1 MARDSNSAWRALDRA
16 GTFLSAA
23 CALHCALI
31 PLALALIPSMTLA
44 LLSWHDPRHRMA
56 MGLLQAS
63 RWEWLFVLVALLV
76 GAGSLGFGYLRHRSA
91 RPGLL
96 LAAAA
101 VSFALAIASPL
112 SANALLHASFAVLAG
127 LALAGGHLLNLRLL
141 HRSTA
146 ARASRS
152 PLS

>member
-1 MARDSNSAWRALDRA
+1 VWRALDRA
-16 GTFLSAA
+16 GTFIAAA
-23 CALHCALI
+23 CALHCAVVPLI
-31 PLALALIPSMTLA
+31 LALVPSMTLA
-44 LLSWHDPRHRMA
+44 LLSWHDPRHRLA
-56 MGLLQAS
+56 MRLLQAS

-76 GAGSLGFGYLRHRSA
+76 AVSSLGLGYLRHRSA

-112 SANALLHASFAVLAG
+112 STNVLLHASFAVLAG

-141 HRSTA
+141 ERSAEARA
-146 ARASRS
+146 ARLPAS
-152 PLS
+152 